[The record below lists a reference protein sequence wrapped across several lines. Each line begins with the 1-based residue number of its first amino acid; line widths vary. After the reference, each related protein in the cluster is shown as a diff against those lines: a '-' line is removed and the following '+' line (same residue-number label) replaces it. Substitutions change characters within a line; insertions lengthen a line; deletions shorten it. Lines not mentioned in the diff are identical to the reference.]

1 MIFFLYLKPQNT
13 HKLKQ
18 ELIGVKKKISEYVAD
33 TWGVPKD
40 VIMDI
45 PRITISGDREIY
57 IEHHKGVSLCKKD
70 EIRIVTSS
78 GEVSVGG
85 INLEISAIR
94 PEDILVI
101 GEFRKIEYRPKNK

>member
-18 ELIGVKKKISEYVAD
+18 ELIGVKKKLSEHVAD
-33 TWGVPKD
+33 AWGVPKD

-70 EIRIVTSS
+70 EVRIVTGA
-78 GEVSVGG
+78 GEVSICGK
-85 INLEISAIR
+85 NLEISAIR
-94 PEDILVI
+94 PEDVLVI
-101 GEFRKIEYRPKNK
+101 GTFQKIEYRPKNK